1 MLCVVSLVATL
12 VACASQPVVRSD
24 YDHKV
29 DFAQYH
35 SYGFMSPLGTDK
47 AGYSSLLTER
57 LKDAVRQ
64 EMARRGYVY
73 NENQPDLQVNFS
85 AKLENKVQIVQAAAP
100 PMPYYAYRG
109 GFYGGWPGYGWGDD
123 VYQYTQGTLN
133 VDLVD
138 RRRKQL
144 VWEGVVTG
152 EVSEPNWA
160 ESQQRVDAAVAL
172 IFQKYP
178 FIAGAASPAAK

>member
-1 MLCVVSLVATL
+1 MLCVVGVA
-12 VACASQPVVRSD
+12 VALAGCASKPIVRSD

-35 SYGFMSPLGTDK
+35 SYGFLSPLGTDK

-57 LKDAVRQ
+57 LKSAVRG
-64 EMARRGYVY
+64 EMQRRGYVY
-73 NENQPDLQVNFS
+73 DETQPDLQVNFS
-85 AKLENKVQIVQAAAP
+85 AKLEEKVQIIPAATP

-172 IFQKYP
+172 IFQQYP
-178 FIAGAASPAAK
+178 FVAGARAPATR